1 MEIIQVKSLSG
12 YISALKKITNDL
24 IESASGTWFRGVS
37 DESYE
42 LVPGTVWRNIHER
55 THSGFIEEW
64 LNEYL
69 LYSTEELDDG
79 YDIYALAQHYGLP
92 TRLLDWT
99 TSPLIALYFALEKEE
114 DKNKRIV
121 WAIDPLELNDKVVNW
136 AGHLSI
142 ADKYLRTNYNLDKYL
157 PDSLGGHEEKDLLEG
172 PVAVRVQPKNRR
184 ITSQKGCF
192 TVHGK
197 SQEKI
202 DDVLKNTPKSIV
214 KIEINGQ
221 KTRDK
226 ILKELY
232 LLGFSEDVIF
242 QDLDAFSKRLKRT
255 WEIKN

>member
-12 YISALKKITNDL
+12 YISALKNISGDL
-24 IESASGTWFRGVS
+24 LGSESDTWFRGVS

-42 LVPGTVWRNIHER
+42 LVPGTVWRDIHER
-55 THSGFIEEW
+55 THSGIIEDW

-69 LYSTEELDDG
+69 LYSTEELNDG
-79 YDIYALAQHYGLP
+79 YDVYALAQHYGLP

-99 TSPLIALYFALEKEE
+99 TSPFIALYFALEKEE
-114 DKNKRIV
+114 DKNKRVV
-121 WAIDPLELNDKVVNW
+121 WAIHPFLLNDKTVNW
-136 AGHLSI
+136 PGHLSI
-142 ADKYLRTNYNLDKYL
+142 SDKYLRNNYNLDKYL
-157 PDSLGGHEEKDLLEG
+157 PDCLGGHEENDLLDG
-172 PVAVRVQPKNRR
+172 PIAVRVQPKNRR
-184 ITSQKGCF
+184 IISQKGCF
-192 TVHGK
+192 TIHGK
-197 SQEKI
+197 SKEKI
-202 DDVLKNTPKSIV
+202 DDLLGDIPNSIV

-226 ILKELY
+226 ILNELY